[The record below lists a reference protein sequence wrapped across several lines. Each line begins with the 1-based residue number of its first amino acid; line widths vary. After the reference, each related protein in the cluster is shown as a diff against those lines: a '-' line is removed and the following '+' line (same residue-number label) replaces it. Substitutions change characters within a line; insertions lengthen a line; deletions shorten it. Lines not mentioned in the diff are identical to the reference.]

1 MNRAGNSHLNNP
13 ASVLAATVLIAL
25 ALTGCGNKGALVLPP
40 DPETKAPEETTQGA
54 ATDQTE
60 PKETP

>member
-1 MNRAGNSHLNNP
+1 MNRAGNFHLNNP
-13 ASVLAATVLIAL
+13 ASVLAALLVAL
-25 ALTGCGNKGALVLPP
+25 ALTGCGNKGSLVLPA
-40 DPETKAPEETTQGA
+40 DPEVKAPEETTQDA